1 MGLVSGNLFAYFMND
16 TPKTS
21 EAAGTP
27 TKNWESVAER
37 LFECSR
43 ALEHENNRYRETLHD
58 GYAVYSQ
65 LTEAEKKF
73 TSADNVSAVLD
84 AFKRVLLANKT
95 AQPCR

>member
-1 MGLVSGNLFAYFMND
+1 MND

-27 TKNWESVAER
+27 SNNWEATAER
-37 LFECSR
+37 LFECSQ
-43 ALEHENNRYRETLHD
+43 ALERQNNRYRETLHD

-65 LTEAEKKF
+65 LTDAEKKF

-84 AFKRVLLANKT
+84 AFKRVLLANNHDEPR
-95 AQPCR
+95 A